1 MKFKFQ
7 YSSKAKEV
15 YSKINLFIGWL
26 IIDIAFTLIIDIIL
40 FIPIT
45 LIIDKIY
52 TLFTNKI
59 EVPATFSTPI
69 LIILGIIELLVIIVI
84 ECKRRNVYVKLDS
97 CGVYIYNNNFAKF
110 QSNQWYKLNATLN
123 FCDIADCYSMVPSNV
138 PKNYLYQYL
147 EPIRMTS
154 RRLGLSNAP
163 YYVPAIASGRYDKE
177 CVLLELK
184 NSKTVVLPID
194 NCDKFIELFNKY
206 SEKYSKQ

>member
-1 MKFKFQ
+1 MNFKFQ

-45 LIIDKIY
+45 VIIDKIY

-59 EVPATFSTPI
+59 EVPSSFSTPA
-69 LIILGIIELLVIIVI
+69 LIILGIIELMVIIVI
-84 ECKRRNVYVKLDS
+84 ECKRRNVYVRLYPY
-97 CGVYIYNNNFAKF
+97 GVYICNNNFARF
-110 QSNQWYKLNATLN
+110 QSNQWYKLNATIS
-123 FCDIADCYSMVPSNV
+123 FCDIVDCYSMIPSNV

-147 EPIRMTS
+147 EPIKMTS
-154 RRLGLSNAP
+154 RRFGFSNAP
-163 YYVPAIASGRYDKE
+163 YYVPAIASGRYDEE

-184 NSKTVVLPID
+184 NGKTIVLPID
-194 NCDKFIELFNKY
+194 QCDEFIELFNKY
-206 SEKYSKQ
+206 SKKYLK